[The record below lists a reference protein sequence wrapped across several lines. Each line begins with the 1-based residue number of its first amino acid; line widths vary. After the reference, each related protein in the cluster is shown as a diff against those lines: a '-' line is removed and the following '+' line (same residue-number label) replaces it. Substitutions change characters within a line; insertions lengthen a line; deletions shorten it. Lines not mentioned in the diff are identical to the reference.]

1 MSSKKPLVISMRGR
15 ATIQDLSLLE
25 TTLKTLPEVP
35 ETEFLDLYARAKVR
49 RLRIQ
54 QVEGGWA
61 LIFEVQGRGDLTIAT
76 ARKTLKVW
84 KSVDTLL
91 RFISGSTGAKE
102 IVIKLE

>member
-1 MSSKKPLVISMRGR
+1 MTSNKPLVISMRGR
-15 ATIQDLSLLE
+15 ATIHDLSLLE
-25 TTLKTLPEVP
+25 ITLKTLPEVS

-49 RLRIQ
+49 HLRVQ

-61 LIFEVQGRGDLTIAT
+61 LVFEVHGRGELTIAT

-91 RFISGSTGAKE
+91 RFIGSFTGVKE
-102 IVIKLE
+102 ILIKLE